1 MFPGESY
8 LSSWRKSLLWG
19 EEGDVDTE
27 LILTLH
33 LITSTLYLCVHLGGS
48 LFLWGTPWTCD
59 QQQSGPVTA
68 TRTRDGNTKLLAP
81 LPSQFMGGM
90 GVCWALSQTKCIWQ
104 ISWKYMMS
112 STTDEGFWHSS
123 SSMAVLCTQ
132 ISPALWEESAF
143 CLFAGPLLAGTLGGF
158 GSCTW
163 YGRGD
168 NLQPW
173 VWHLCWV
180 LAKEPLS
187 CFLRLFYLLLPHW
200 SSFSSLLSLSFLF
213 TLLRL
218 CVTHENALAYLL
230 TPSSDKSLLSSITY
244 VWVFSNFF
252 CFASLP
258 PYILAFFS
266 KPHSHLM

>member
-33 LITSTLYLCVHLGGS
+33 LITSTLYLCVRLGGL

-59 QQQSGPVTA
+59 QQRSGPVTA
-68 TRTRDGNTKLLAP
+68 ARTRDGNTKLLAP
-81 LPSQFMGGM
+81 LPFQFVGGM

-104 ISWKYMMS
+104 ISWKYTMS
-112 STTDEGFWHSS
+112 ATTDEGFWHSS
-123 SSMAVLCTQ
+123 SSMAVLHTQ

-143 CLFAGPLLAGTLGGF
+143 CFFCRAPPGWNTGGVWELRLVRERWQLAA
-158 GSCTW
+158 
-163 YGRGD
+163 
-168 NLQPW
+168 W
-173 VWHLCWV
+173 VWHLCWG

-187 CFLRLFYLLLPHW
+187 CFLRLFYLFCHTCLLFPLCFHYPF
-200 SSFSSLLSLSFLF
+200 FSP
-213 TLLRL
+213 L

-252 CFASLP
+252 CFAGLP
-258 PYILAFFS
+258 PYILVFFS
-266 KPHSHLM
+266 KPHSRLM

>member
-104 ISWKYMMS
+104 IIWKYTMS

-143 CLFAGPLLAGTLGGF
+143 YLFAGPLLAGTLGGLGAALGTGEVTTCSPECDTSA
-158 GSCTW
+158 GSWPKSPCLAFWGFFISSCHTCLLFPLCFHYPFFSPFSAYVSLMKMRW
-163 YGRGD
+163 HICWHP
-168 NLQPW
+168 LQIN
-173 VWHLCWV
+173 
-180 LAKEPLS
+180 
-187 CFLRLFYLLLPHW
+187 R
-200 SSFSSLLSLSFLF
+200 SFHLSLTCGSFLISF
-213 TLLRL
+213 ALL
-218 CVTHENALAYLL
+218 
-230 TPSSDKSLLSSITY
+230 
-244 VWVFSNFF
+244 
-252 CFASLP
+252 ASLHT
-258 PYILAFFS
+258 Y
-266 KPHSHLM
+266 